1 MIRESPSSH
10 ATQECIGVRSSK
22 AFVSIF
28 VCVLYLAGCDQI
40 ASRIKFDDST
50 AQKSGEL
57 SGSDRSPVANGVEVG
72 RADPGVDQL
81 TVSQPSTGL
90 RPAEPA
96 APKESRGTAIAREV
110 GGGNPTRM
118 IDGGTVRLEGTFSS
132 IELNGERASIK
143 AGGITND

>member
-1 MIRESPSSH
+1 MIRESSSSH
-10 ATQECIGVRSSK
+10 ATQERIEVRSSK
-22 AFVSIF
+22 GFLSIF

-40 ASRIKFDDST
+40 ASRIKSDDSA
-50 AQKSGEL
+50 AQKSSEL
-57 SGSDRSPVANGVEVG
+57 SGSDRFPVANGVEVG
-72 RADPGVDQL
+72 RADPGVDQS
-81 TVSQPSTGL
+81 TVSQPSSGL

-118 IDGGTVRLEGTFSS
+118 IDGGTVRVEGAFSS